1 MVSKILELRQETES
15 QLELFLNN
23 LDSEGSRRIYQFE
36 LSKFF
41 EFVGKEEGL
50 VESLDVLKFKA
61 SLSENKPSTR
71 NRKLSIIK
79 SYFGFLE
86 QFKFIDKNPADFIK
100 LKSVTTKEPDI
111 LNENEL
117 QIFLDFPTIRSKAKS
132 KDTYKD
138 WLPKRDQAIL
148 ALLGIEG
155 LRVSEVCKLNIL
167 DFNESERRL
176 LIHGKGDKIV
186 KMRISKLVTNY
197 VREYLKVRPGGRTKA
212 GPMFIKSGRGCTSS
226 KAAEGNR
233 ITVAAIQYLVEQIS
247 SQLNFHKH
255 VTPHTLRQTAA
266 TLMLEN
272 NVNIK
277 KVQKHLRHSSIQTT
291 ARYLH
296 ILDNKEAASEAILG
310 GI

>member
-1 MVSKILELRQETES
+1 MEATILELQQKETP
-15 QLELFLNN
+15 LELFLNN
-23 LDSEGSRRIYQFE
+23 LDSEGSRKIYQFE

-41 EFVGKEEGL
+41 KSVGKEPEHINSIDIL
-50 VESLDVLKFKA
+50 NFKA
-61 SLSENKPSTR
+61 SLSENKPSTK
-71 NRKLSIIK
+71 NRKLSIVK
-79 SYFGFLE
+79 SYFSFLVR
-86 QFKFIDKNPADFIK
+86 FKFIEENPADFIK

-155 LRVSEVCKLNIL
+155 LRVSEVCKLNIGN
-167 DFNESERRL
+167 FNESERWL
-176 LIHGKGDKIV
+176 LIHGKVDKTV
-186 KMRISKLVTNY
+186 RMRISKLATSY
-197 VREYLKVRPGGRTKA
+197 VGEYLKVRPGVRTKNS
-212 GPMFIKSGRGCTSS
+212 PMFIKSGRGCTNS
-226 KAAEGNR
+226 KAAQGDR

-255 VTPHTLRQTAA
+255 VTPHTLRHTAA
-266 TLMLEN
+266 TLMLEK

-296 ILDNKEAASEAILG
+296 ILDNKEAASEVILG
-310 GI
+310 GV

>member
-61 SLSENKPSTR
+61 SLSINKRSTR
-71 NRKLSIIK
+71 NRKLSIVK
-79 SYFGFLE
+79 SYFSFLE
-86 QFKFIDKNPADFIK
+86 QFKFIDINPADFIK

-155 LRVSEVCKLNIL
+155 LRVSEVCKLNI
-167 DFNESERRL
+167 DNFNESERWL

-186 KMRISKLVTNY
+186 KGAEVPKKGLRLSKASKVLSCLFLLHGRFVTLVT
-197 VREYLKVRPGGRTKA
+197 
-212 GPMFIKSGRGCTSS
+212 
-226 KAAEGNR
+226 
-233 ITVAAIQYLVEQIS
+233 
-247 SQLNFHKH
+247 
-255 VTPHTLRQTAA
+255 
-266 TLMLEN
+266 
-272 NVNIK
+272 
-277 KVQKHLRHSSIQTT
+277 
-291 ARYLH
+291 
-296 ILDNKEAASEAILG
+296 
-310 GI
+310 